1 MEKNVIGLIP
11 AAGKGLRL
19 GLPYPKELYPII
31 LNNKYKP
38 VAEFVFDSMKAAN
51 IKNIVFVINESKHQL
66 IGYFGNGVRTGTNIS
81 YVVQEIYKKQEGVA
95 STGLCDAIDS
105 AYHLTKG
112 KTVCFGMPD
121 TIIKPGDIFKILLR
135 ENNDVTLALFKTT
148 TPQRFGMVETDKTG
162 RVLKIVDKPKRTSL
176 KYMWGCIVWS
186 PKFTKYLHKKVF
198 SGVSDF
204 AKILNDSISDGMVL
218 GTIKITNGTYIDI
231 GTPENIGEI
240 NRILI

>member
-1 MEKNVIGLIP
+1 MKKDIIGLIP

-38 VAEFVFDSMKAAN
+38 VAEFVFDSMREAN
-51 IKNIVFVINESKHQL
+51 IKNIVFVINETKHQL
-66 IGYFGNGVRTGTNIS
+66 IGYFGNGIRTGTNIS
-81 YVVQEIYKKQEGVA
+81 YVVQETYKKDGVIA
-95 STGLCDAIDS
+95 SAGLCEALDS

-121 TIIKPGDIFKILLR
+121 TIIKPSNIFKVLLS

-148 TPQRFGMVETDKTG
+148 TPEKFGMVETDKSG
-162 RVLKIVDKPKRTSL
+162 KVLKIIDKPETTNL

-186 PKFTKYLHKKVF
+186 PKFTEYLHKKVT
-198 SGVSDF
+198 SGSSDF
-204 AKILNDSISDGMVL
+204 AKILNESKNEGMIL
-218 GTIKITNGTYIDI
+218 GTIKITKGTYIDI
-231 GTPENIGEI
+231 GTPANIRKISEVE
-240 NRILI
+240 L